1 MGLLS
6 LCTSAPRE
14 MMTPS
19 HPRTCLRERK
29 SFAAPFLAYLRCL
42 NYLPIGH
49 GDSNMASQAR
59 RSVVHD
65 PLGRR

>member
-14 MMTPS
+14 MMPPS

-29 SFAAPFLAYLRCL
+29 SFAAPLLAYLRCL
-42 NYLPIGH
+42 NCLPIGH
-49 GDSNMASQAR
+49 GDIIMALQAR

-65 PLGRR
+65 QLGKR